1 MNTGLPPQPLGF
13 PDDPSAPIMPWGC
26 PECSGT
32 IWRVSFGSVIHF
44 RCRVG
49 HAYSGEAFLEE
60 HSATLERT
68 LWAAIRLLEE
78 RAAIE
83 EHLAEEA
90 GANDDQVQQRAFAA
104 AARSS
109 HDRVE
114 AIRKV
119 LGSEVVE

>member
-32 IWRVSFGSVIHF
+32 IWRVAFGAVIQF

-49 HAYSGEAFLEE
+49 HAYSPDAFLEE
-60 HSATLERT
+60 HSATVERT

-83 EHLAEEA
+83 ESLAEDA
-90 GANDDQVQQRAFAA
+90 VANGDPSQQRAFETS
-104 AARSS
+104 ARRTRE
-109 HDRVE
+109 RVE
-114 AIRKV
+114 AIRQV
-119 LGSEVVE
+119 LGMT

>member
-32 IWRVSFGSVIHF
+32 IWRVSFGMVIQF

-49 HAYSGEAFLEE
+49 HAYSPEAFLEE
-60 HSATLERT
+60 HSISVERT

-83 EHLAEEA
+83 ESLAEEA
-90 GANDDQVQQRAFAA
+90 AANGDPTQQRAFEAS
-104 AARSS
+104 AR
-109 HDRVE
+109 RTRERGE
-114 AIRKV
+114 AIRQV
-119 LGSEVVE
+119 LGPA